1 MTSFKGVMTPVLTP
15 LEEGGAIAHDAYAAH
30 CRRMLEQGMHYV
42 TPFGT
47 TGEALSF
54 SAGERMEAL
63 ERLVDAGVPAAR
75 MMPGT
80 GFCAITETA
89 EVTRHAVGLG
99 CAGVM
104 TLPPFFYTQA
114 TEDGLFAYFD
124 ELIDRVGSPDLR
136 ICLYHIPQNAGV
148 GFSPALA
155 ARLNRAFP
163 GTVVAIKDSGGDWAN
178 TRALLDQAPGLAVFP
193 GSEAF
198 LAKGLA
204 AGAAGCISATCNVNA
219 PMIRAVYDMG
229 AGSEGSDPEREM
241 QRIRAAIQAAGLIP
255 AMKWM
260 LARALGEPRM
270 GRLRAPLL
278 PIGDARGEALLA
290 ELGPEFDPR
299 G

>member
-1 MTSFKGVMTPVLTP
+1 MTSFKGVMTPALTP
-15 LEEGGAIAHDAYAAH
+15 MEADGAIAHDAYAAH
-30 CRRMLEQGMHYV
+30 CRQMLEQGVHFV

-54 SAGERMEAL
+54 STGERMEAL
-63 ERLVDAGVPAAR
+63 DRLIDAGLPADR
-75 MMPGT
+75 LMPGT
-80 GFCAITETA
+80 GFCSITDTV

-114 TEDGLFAYFD
+114 TEDGLAAYFD
-124 ELIDRVGSPDLR
+124 ELIDRVGSAKLK
-136 ICLYHIPQNAGV
+136 ICLYHIPQNTGI

-155 ARLNRAFP
+155 ARLNEAHP
-163 GTVVAIKDSGGDWAN
+163 DVVVAIKDSAGDWTN
-178 TRALLDQAPGLAVFP
+178 TQALLDQAPGLAVFP

-198 LAKGLA
+198 LAKGMS

-219 PMIRAVYDMG
+219 PMIRAVYEMG
-229 AGSEGSDPEREM
+229 AGSEGLAPEREM
-241 QRIRAAIQAAGLIP
+241 QRIRTAIQAAGLIP

-270 GRLRAPLL
+270 GRIRAPLL
-278 PIGDARGEALLA
+278 PLDDARGAALLA
-290 ELGPEFDPR
+290 ELGAEFDPLN
-299 G
+299 

>member
-1 MTSFKGVMTPVLTP
+1 MTSFKGVMTPALTP
-15 LEEGGAIAHDAYAAH
+15 MEADGAIAHDAYAAH
-30 CRRMLEQGMHYV
+30 CRRMLEQGVHFV

-54 SAGERMEAL
+54 STGERMEAL
-63 ERLVDAGVPAAR
+63 DRLIDAGLPADR
-75 MMPGT
+75 LMPGT
-80 GFCAITETA
+80 GFCSITDTV

-114 TEDGLFAYFD
+114 TEDGLAAYFD
-124 ELIDRVGSPDLR
+124 ELIDRVGSAKLK
-136 ICLYHIPQNAGV
+136 ICLYHIPQNTGI

-155 ARLNRAFP
+155 ARLNEAHP
-163 GTVVAIKDSGGDWAN
+163 DVVVAIKDSAGDWTN
-178 TRALLDQAPGLAVFP
+178 TQALLDQAPGLAVFP

-198 LAKGLA
+198 LAKGMS

-219 PMIRAVYDMG
+219 PMIRAVYEMG
-229 AGSEGSDPEREM
+229 AGSEGSAPEREM
-241 QRIRAAIQAAGLIP
+241 QRIRTAIQAAGLIP

-270 GRLRAPLL
+270 GRIRAPLL
-278 PIGDARGEALLA
+278 PLDDARGAALLA
-290 ELGPEFDPR
+290 ELGAEFDPLN
-299 G
+299 